1 MTTNDSQNYLL
12 RLDSPP
18 LEAIFRYLSN
28 PVPLMRTCQ
37 TLRRAGQQHMSD
49 EVINSHALGVLWSDM
64 FSLEHVPVRARNNR
78 SFLQIALRRDGP
90 GFFYIAD
97 RFKHDIELIKIALA
111 STKLLFP
118 HRLSELVEYLLGSES
133 GFEEIEAFVQNVP
146 RVSEREW
153 LKKGLLSLFEYGFTD
168 DSHIALIA
176 VMRQFDALSLLPKNT
191 PLRGDRPFILRA
203 VGTQGVALEFVS
215 DEMKGDREIVLA
227 AVHHMGRALEF
238 ADDQFKKEREVV
250 RVAIESDPQALLF
263 ADDSLKDDLPL
274 VFEAVE
280 KSGQAVQFASD
291 RLRNTKLVMLAAV
304 QNYGGALS
312 FASLDLQDDYDV
324 VLASVQKNGMALKYA
339 SERLKKD
346 FNTVFSAVQNDVRA
360 FQFADKTL
368 KRDPRIVF
376 ANHLHRRPELKKI
389 L

>member
-1 MTTNDSQNYLL
+1 MICDSITCFLSKSVRNSIESKKGSFEDSRYVKRLNMTTNDSQNYLL

-133 GFEEIEAFVQNVP
+133 GF
-146 RVSEREW
+146 
-153 LKKGLLSLFEYGFTD
+153 
-168 DSHIALIA
+168 
-176 VMRQFDALSLLPKNT
+176 
-191 PLRGDRPFILRA
+191 
-203 VGTQGVALEFVS
+203 
-215 DEMKGDREIVLA
+215 
-227 AVHHMGRALEF
+227 
-238 ADDQFKKEREVV
+238 
-250 RVAIESDPQALLF
+250 
-263 ADDSLKDDLPL
+263 
-274 VFEAVE
+274 
-280 KSGQAVQFASD
+280 
-291 RLRNTKLVMLAAV
+291 
-304 QNYGGALS
+304 
-312 FASLDLQDDYDV
+312 
-324 VLASVQKNGMALKYA
+324 
-339 SERLKKD
+339 
-346 FNTVFSAVQNDVRA
+346 
-360 FQFADKTL
+360 
-368 KRDPRIVF
+368 
-376 ANHLHRRPELKKI
+376 
-389 L
+389 